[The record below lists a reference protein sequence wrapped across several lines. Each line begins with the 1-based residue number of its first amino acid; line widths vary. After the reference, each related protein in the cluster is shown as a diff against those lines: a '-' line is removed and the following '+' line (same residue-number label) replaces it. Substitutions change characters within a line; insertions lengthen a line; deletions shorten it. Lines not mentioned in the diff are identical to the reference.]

1 MNSSVP
7 RFGQLL
13 DNAKS
18 EVGSGPV
25 VGQRWQKRHP
35 HAGGSSLLA
44 DLRVALAQVLPDEKD
59 VEIGQLRWQ
68 VREAPGADRDLKA
81 A

>member
-1 MNSSVP
+1 MDSSVP
-7 RFGQLL
+7 GFGQLF
-13 DNAKS
+13 DDAES

-25 VGQRWQKRHP
+25 VGQRGQKRHS
-35 HAGGSSLLA
+35 HAGGSGLLA
-44 DLRVALAQVLPDEKD
+44 NLRVALAQVLPDEKD

-68 VREAPGADRDLKA
+68 VREAPGLDRDLKA